1 MITKLQIQKDKI
13 QEMQRERQRE
23 CDERVMQVE
32 NQNNLLEQNIHKLQ
46 SQIKEHE
53 KKDDVILNLRERE
66 NDL

>member
-66 NDL
+66 NEL

>member
-53 KKDDVILNLRERE
+53 KKDDVISNMRERE
-66 NDL
+66 NEL